1 MAPISPCVRTYTL
14 QGYPSFCI
22 INSAISAESLTAWQ
36 FSFCDNWVD
45 EFLLTFFRSV
55 QLQLSVD
62 GML

>member
-14 QGYPSFCI
+14 QGYPQF
-22 INSAISAESLTAWQ
+22 AISAESLAAWQ